1 MARGKKAEQQPKAPK
16 TKKKSSFRVKQDLRL
31 IRDKKFIICR
41 KDFRSVVNEIAGQVR
56 DRSDSPKFT
65 QEAIDAIQTA
75 AEYFVSDLF
84 VKAKDCKKRVEPR
97 IRTMMLRHFLQA
109 SAEEPVLQRRR

>member
-1 MARGKKAEQQPKAPK
+1 MARGKKAEQAPKAPK